1 MDLAIAVLKN
11 IFDPVSILFLVVG
24 MVVGVVFG
32 AIPGLNGQVGIA
44 LLVPFTYGMSPAHGL
59 LMLGGIYMGSSYG
72 GSVSAILINCPGT
85 GEAACTALDGNPMSQ
100 KGRANEAL
108 TYSVMSSAFG
118 GVVGILAMIFFT
130 PLLAKVALKF
140 GPAEMFMVS
149 VGGLIIVGSMLGKSP
164 AKGFIAVGIG
174 LLISC
179 VGMDYSA
186 VSQMRFTFNIPY
198 LRAGLPQI
206 PVMVGF
212 FAVTE
217 MLMLTNREGSL
228 VEKEQQ
234 PFKVLDGVKGLVRH
248 RAVLIKSSLI
258 GTAIGIL
265 PGTGGAIASFMA
277 YGEAAR
283 QGEKSKDKTKFG
295 DGNVEGVIAPESANN
310 AAVGG
315 SFVPMLSLGV
325 PGSATSA
332 IIFGALMI
340 HGLQPGAELFTTHA
354 DLVYSFMY
362 GMLLTIPVL
371 LVIGLCCRKV
381 FSHILLLDTSYV
393 IPAVLVFA
401 VIGSYSARNNIMDA
415 VITLVTG
422 FIGVF
427 LKRAKIP
434 IAPIVIGIILGPIV
448 ERNFRRCIPIAMAAE
463 KSLFSYIVLRPIS
476 LIALALIAIV
486 LFTNF
491 KGKLSQKKSLE
502 G

>member
-1 MDLAIAVLKN
+1 MDFVITVVRNLFSVDA
-11 IFDPVSILFLVVG
+11 ILFLVVG
-24 MVVGVVFG
+24 MAVGVIFG

-44 LLVPFTYGMSPAHGL
+44 LLIPFTYSMSPAHGL

-72 GSVSAILINCPGT
+72 GSISAILINCPGT
-85 GEAACTALDGNPMSQ
+85 GEAACTALDGSPLSQ
-100 KGRANEAL
+100 QGRANEAL

-118 GVVGILAMIFFT
+118 GTVGIIAMIFFT
-130 PLLAKVALKF
+130 PLLASIALKF
-140 GPAEMFMVS
+140 GPAEMFIVA
-149 VGGLIIVGSMLGKSP
+149 VGGLIIVGGMLGKSP

-186 VSQMRFTFNIPY
+186 VSQMRFTFGIPY

-217 MLMLTNREGSL
+217 MLTLTNREGCL
-228 VEKEQQ
+228 VGEKQQ
-234 PFKVLDGVKGLVRH
+234 AFRALDGLKGLIRHWKVLL
-248 RAVLIKSSLI
+248 KSSLI
-258 GTAIGIL
+258 GTVIGIL
-265 PGTGGAIASFMA
+265 PGTGGAIASFIA

-283 QGEKSKDKTKFG
+283 YGERSKDKTPFG
-295 DGNVEGVIAPESANN
+295 KGNVEGVIAPESANN

-332 IIFGALMI
+332 IIFGALMV

-354 DLVYSFMY
+354 DLVYTFMY
-362 GMLLTIPVL
+362 GMLLTIPAL
-371 LVIGLCCRKV
+371 LVIGLCGRKL
-381 FSHILLLDTSYV
+381 FSHVLLLDTSYV

-401 VIGSYSARNNIMDA
+401 VIGSYSARNNILDA

-422 FIGVF
+422 FVGVF
-427 LKRAKIP
+427 LKRANIP
-434 IAPIVIGIILGPIV
+434 IAPIVIGIILCPII
-448 ERNFRRCIPIAMAAE
+448 ERNFRRCIPIATAAGE
-463 KSLFSYIVLRPIS
+463 NLFSYILLRPIS
-476 LIALALIAIV
+476 LVVIALIV
-486 LFTNF
+486 IVMLTNF
-491 KGKLSQKKSLE
+491 LGEAKQRKK
-502 G
+502 